1 VLRRVI
7 RDSAIYG
14 AAQVAARGLSIALLP
29 LFTRVLSPVDY
40 GALDILT
47 VFASFAGVVV
57 ALEVTQGMARCL
69 ADAADEGTKAR
80 YTATAL
86 WFAVGTYTVFAGAV
100 LILAPRLSE
109 ILLGSRDFD
118 EAVRLVGIAICGNG
132 IFSVVQNQLR
142 WQLQPARYS
151 LTGLVYTVISLGS
164 AVVLVAVLGW
174 GVSGVLVG
182 QIAGAAAGI
191 ALAVR
196 FARGGNHRIFDWE
209 KLWEMLRF
217 SAPLV
222 PSSIGVFVTL
232 YVDRVAIKQ
241 LMTLAD
247 VGVFGVAYR
256 VASVVTLLLL
266 GIQSAL
272 TPLVFTRY
280 REPETPLHL
289 ARIFRSFV
297 GLALVVCL
305 SLALFSRELLTLF
318 AAPAYVT
325 GSAVVPFLAPAILL
339 LAMYI
344 FAPGLDIARRT
355 GIVATVNIFAALLNA
370 GLSFTLVPRLG
381 IRGAA
386 IATLLSASTLFGTY
400 MAFSQRFYFVPH
412 PWGRLALALGIVTTL
427 GVVGMQVPADPR
439 LSLLIRIALVGVA
452 ALVVVV
458 TGLVERTDL
467 RQGWQSIR
475 TLRFASR
482 A

>member
-1 VLRRVI
+1 VLRRII

-14 AAQVAARGLSIALLP
+14 AAQVLARGLSIALLP
-29 LFTRVLSPVDY
+29 LFTRVLSPLDY

-57 ALEVTQGMARCL
+57 ALEVTQGMARSL
-69 ADAADEGTKAR
+69 ADAVDDGTKAR
-80 YTATAL
+80 YIATAL
-86 WFAVGTYTVFAGAV
+86 WFAVGTYAVFGGAV
-100 LILAPRLSE
+100 LLLAPRLSE
-109 ILLGSRDFD
+109 SLLGSHDYS

-132 IFSVVQNQLR
+132 IFSVMQNRLR

-151 LTGLVYTVISLGS
+151 LTGLVYTAISLAS
-164 AVVLVAVLGW
+164 AVVLVVGLGW
-174 GVSGVLVG
+174 GVSGVLAG

-191 ALAVR
+191 AVAGR
-196 FARGGNHRIFDWE
+196 FAGAGSLLLFDRD
-209 KLWEMLRF
+209 KLREMLRF

-222 PSSIGVFVTL
+222 PSSIGVFLTL
-232 YVDRVAIKQ
+232 YVDRIAIKQ

-247 VGVFGVAYR
+247 VGVFGVGYR
-256 VASVVTLLLL
+256 LASVVSLLLI

-272 TPLVFTRY
+272 TPLVFTSY
-280 REPETPLHL
+280 REPGTPVHL
-289 ARIFRSFV
+289 ARIFRSFC
-297 GLALVVCL
+297 GLALLVCL
-305 SLALFSRELLTLF
+305 SLALFSRELLTIF
-318 AAPAYVT
+318 AAPAYAT

-339 LAMYI
+339 LGMYI

-355 GIVATVNIFAALLNA
+355 GVVATVNVFAALLNT
-370 GLSFTLVPRLG
+370 GLSFALVPRFG

-412 PWGRLALALGIVTTL
+412 RWGRLAIAVGIVTSL
-427 GVVGMQVPADPR
+427 GVVGMQVQTGPR
-439 LSLLIRIALVGVA
+439 LSLAIRIALVGVA
-452 ALVVVV
+452 VLVVVA
-458 TGLVERTDL
+458 TGLVERTEL
-467 RQGWQSIR
+467 RQSWQSLW